1 MMAALVSFA
10 SFYLQENILP
20 GTNRKAEA
28 VWNRIIDAPPRS
40 TSRVDRRWI
49 VGKERT
55 RVFHYGHFDGIADT
69 FSQLTILDV
78 DPSGWRINRRIFA
91 EKGNLQGRELS
102 LSNCW
107 SLDFEKGLPQNF
119 QRQDRMSLQLAEDRS
134 YFLSE
139 WKEPGQMN
147 FGSLLEYIRSV
158 EEMGSDTSDFRVA
171 LYFKL
176 SFPLVSL
183 IMVLIGIPFA
193 FSMGKRGALV
203 GIGLSM
209 VIVVVYWVAVSIFRG
224 LGSAGLLSPL
234 LAAWG
239 ANLIFGL
246 LGLYLLF
253 TLRT

>member
-1 MMAALVSFA
+1 
-10 SFYLQENILP
+10 
-20 GTNRKAEA
+20 
-28 VWNRIIDAPPRS
+28 
-40 TSRVDRRWI
+40 
-49 VGKERT
+49 
-55 RVFHYGHFDGIADT
+55 
-69 FSQLTILDV
+69 
-78 DPSGWRINRRIFA
+78 
-91 EKGNLQGRELS
+91 
-102 LSNCW
+102 
-107 SLDFEKGLPQNF
+107 
-119 QRQDRMSLQLAEDRS
+119 
-134 YFLSE
+134 
-139 WKEPGQMN
+139 
-147 FGSLLEYIRSV
+147 
-158 EEMGSDTSDFRVA
+158 VA

-183 IMVLIGIPFA
+183 IMALIGIPFA

-209 VIVVVYWVAVSIFRG
+209 VIVVVYWVAVGIFRS